1 MLALQK
7 SFRREVTLDDAR
19 RVRVERLREGDVREC
34 VDLVVDAF
42 GDGED
47 AKPRAYVLK
56 YLIGLATR
64 EDAEETALVARDV
77 VEDGRDGGEGAL
89 GEVVGLVTTSISAKT
104 RPIERDASVSPPSD
118 AAYLAN
124 ACVAKS
130 RRRRGVG
137 RGLLRAVE
145 ALVLDMG
152 GCDVWLHVRAD
163 DAAAYALYSG
173 EGYDEVARERAFSL
187 GGLFGGKKQSPRV
200 LMRKSIRSDGSCN
213 FML

>member
-1 MLALQK
+1 M
-7 SFRREVTLDDAR
+7 
-19 RVRVERLREGDVREC
+19 
-34 VDLVVDAF
+34 
-42 GDGED
+42 
-47 AKPRAYVLK
+47 
-56 YLIGLATR
+56 
-64 EDAEETALVARDV
+64 
-77 VEDGRDGGEGAL
+77 
-89 GEVVGLVTTSISAKT
+89 GLVTTSISAKT

>member
-1 MLALQK
+1 MLELQK
-7 SFRREVTLDDAR
+7 SFRHELTLGDAR
-19 RVRVERLREGDVREC
+19 RARVERLRESDVREC

-42 GDGED
+42 GDTED

-56 YLIGLATR
+56 YLIGLANG

-77 VEDGRDGGEGAL
+77 VEDGSDAR

-137 RGLLRAVE
+137 RGLLKAVE

-200 LMRKSIRSDGSCN
+200 LMRKSIRTDGSCN

>member
-1 MLALQK
+1 MNAAFAMVLAFPLETAIAMAIN
-7 SFRREVTLDDAR
+7 STPLTFVAAIVTPTQTTMAYVMMQTTVWAHRTPLAS
-19 RVRVERLREGDVREC
+19 
-34 VDLVVDAF
+34 AM
-42 GDGED
+42 GED
-47 AKPRAYVLK
+47 QRCA
-56 YLIGLATR
+56 ATACCQCSSEAVR
-64 EDAEETALVARDV
+64 PSSSVRRTAARNGVASSAEKSSPA
-77 VEDGRDGGEGAL
+77 
-89 GEVVGLVTTSISAKT
+89 
-104 RPIERDASVSPPSD
+104 PPSD

-137 RGLLRAVE
+137 RGLLKAVE

-200 LMRKSIRSDGSCN
+200 LMRKSIRTDGSCN